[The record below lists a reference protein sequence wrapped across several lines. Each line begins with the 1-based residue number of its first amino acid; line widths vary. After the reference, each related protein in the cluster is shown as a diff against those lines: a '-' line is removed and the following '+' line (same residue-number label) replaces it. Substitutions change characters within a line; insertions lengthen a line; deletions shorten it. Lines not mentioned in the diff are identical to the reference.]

1 MKRVLFLLF
10 LVVAWFPLQAEA
22 IEIEESDS
30 IVGSAD
36 FNKVM
41 ASLGITPTQDFMS
54 WYGPI
59 PNVALKEIW
68 VAQNKLMRR
77 TAYLTEAEAVVAYE
91 WDSIGYVYDVWVYIW
106 GYYEGM
112 EAEISTIPNSYLL
125 TETISSFSISDSVF
139 QGDLCFGGSVLC
151 DHIVNIELKGTI
163 NKKTGE
169 LSVSGKFK
177 GGVYG
182 GGYLFSGT
190 VRFKLPLD
198 TAAASTLPG
207 SKVFE
212 KIEKIRNMRRVK
224 Q

>member
-1 MKRVLFLLF
+1 MKSLLS
-10 LVVAWFPLQAEA
+10 LLALAIVWFPLQAGA
-22 IEIEESDS
+22 MEIEESDS
-30 IVGSAD
+30 FIGPAD

-41 ASLGITPTQDFMS
+41 ASLGITPTQSFMS

-68 VAQNKLMRR
+68 VERNKLMRR
-77 TAYLTEAEAVVAYE
+77 TAYITEAEAAVVYE
-91 WDSIGYVYDVWVYIW
+91 WDSIGGVYDIWVYVL
-106 GYYEGM
+106 GYYDGT
-112 EAEISTIPNSYLL
+112 EAEISTIPNSWLL
-125 TETISSFSISDSVF
+125 TETVSSFSISDSVF

-151 DHIVNIELKGTI
+151 DSLVNIELKGSI

-182 GGYLFSGT
+182 GGYMFSGT

-198 TAAASTLPG
+198 TGAASTLSG
-207 SKVFE
+207 SRVLE
-212 KIEKIRNMRRVK
+212 KIEKIRNMRRFK